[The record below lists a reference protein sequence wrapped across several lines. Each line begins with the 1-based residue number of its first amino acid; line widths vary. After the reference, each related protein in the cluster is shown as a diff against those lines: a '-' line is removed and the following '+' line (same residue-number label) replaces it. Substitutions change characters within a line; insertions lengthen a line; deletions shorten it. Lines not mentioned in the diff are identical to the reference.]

1 MGGENLWARAP
12 CADEMLKADLANPD
26 AMNKFLVHLHQVY
39 KPSRIYITEFG
50 TDVLNEDK
58 VDLAKAAID
67 FSVPIDGIFAW
78 SLLDN
83 LEWGNGLRSRFGIT
97 YVDYETQTR
106 YPKESFKWFSKLI
119 ARMDSANLASNTL
132 VV

>member
-58 VDLAKAAID
+58 VDLASALHDGYRQSYYESYLVEIAKASID
-67 FSVPIDGIFAW
+67 FAVPIDGIFAW

-97 YVDYETQTR
+97 Y
-106 YPKESFKWFSKLI
+106 F
-119 ARMDSANLASNTL
+119 
-132 VV
+132 